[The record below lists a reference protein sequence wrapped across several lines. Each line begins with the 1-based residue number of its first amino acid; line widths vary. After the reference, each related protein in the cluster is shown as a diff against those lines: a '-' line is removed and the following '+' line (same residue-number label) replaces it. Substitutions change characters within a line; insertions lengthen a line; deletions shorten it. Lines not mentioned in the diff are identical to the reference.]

1 MSFLDQVRL
10 ATMESK
16 RAQEIAVLEKA
27 KLKRDQLI
35 KRAQPVMEYIKQCIM
50 DAANKAETRYVL
62 YAGSRVFISGDIY
75 EFREALMKGI
85 CYALQDEGF
94 DAKVDRDISYG
105 NYCLRVSW

>member
-50 DAANKAETRYVL
+50 GAANKAETRYVL
-62 YAGSRVFISGDIY
+62 YAGSRASISGVIY
-75 EFREALMKGI
+75 EFGPALMRGV
-85 CYALQDEGF
+85 CFALQDEGF
-94 DAKVDRDISYG
+94 KAEVDRDVSNG